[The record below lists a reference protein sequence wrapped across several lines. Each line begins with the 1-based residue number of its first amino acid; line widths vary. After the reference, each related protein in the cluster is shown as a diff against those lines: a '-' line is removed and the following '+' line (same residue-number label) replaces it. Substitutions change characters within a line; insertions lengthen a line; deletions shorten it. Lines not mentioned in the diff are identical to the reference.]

1 MGSTQ
6 GKAEIKAPG
15 RMKIGE
21 KIIVFPHLGSNV
33 WKTERERDL
42 LHRILEMMEIK
53 WDKKADRLDESST
66 CSGICFSTQK
76 NCC

>member
-33 WKTERERDL
+33 WKTEREGSAAQNPGNDG
-42 LHRILEMMEIK
+42 
-53 WDKKADRLDESST
+53 DKV
-66 CSGICFSTQK
+66 GQK
-76 NCC
+76 GR